1 MDRMIYIGMTGAKQ
15 SVEQQAA
22 IANNLANVSTP
33 GFRATI
39 NHFRSVPVVGGEMQT
54 RASVIATTSGVD
66 TRAGPLV
73 QTGRPMDVAIM
84 GEGWF
89 AVSLPEGGEAYTR
102 TGNLQVDAEGQVT
115 TMDEHPLVG
124 EGGPLVVPP
133 GATVSVAA
141 DGSLSAQGEGA
152 SASVIVG
159 RIKLVNPPINELVR
173 GDDGLFYMI
182 DGNGLPQAAPGVRLV
197 SGSLEG
203 SNVNPVEA
211 MVDMISNARR
221 YEMQMKTLQTA
232 NDNAQNANK
241 LLGSG

>member
-15 SVEQQAA
+15 SVEQQAV
-22 IANNLANVSTP
+22 IANNLANVATP

-39 NHFRSVPVVGGEMQT
+39 NHFRAVPVVGSELQT
-54 RASVIATTSGVD
+54 RTAVIATTSGVD
-66 TRAGPLV
+66 TRAGPLL
-73 QTGRPMDVAIM
+73 QTGRAMDVAIS
-84 GEGWF
+84 GEGWL

-102 TGNLQVDAEGQVT
+102 MGNLQVGAEGQIT
-115 TMDEHPLVG
+115 TMDARPVIG
-124 EGGPLVVPP
+124 DGGPLVVPP
-133 GATVSVAA
+133 GAVLTIAP
-141 DGSLSAQGEGA
+141 DGSISAQGAGA
-152 SASVIVG
+152 NAATTVG

-182 DGNGLPQAAPGVRLV
+182 DGNGPPQAAPNVRLV

-203 SNVNPVEA
+203 SNVNPIEA

-232 NDNAQNANK
+232 NDNEQQANK
-241 LLGSG
+241 LLGS